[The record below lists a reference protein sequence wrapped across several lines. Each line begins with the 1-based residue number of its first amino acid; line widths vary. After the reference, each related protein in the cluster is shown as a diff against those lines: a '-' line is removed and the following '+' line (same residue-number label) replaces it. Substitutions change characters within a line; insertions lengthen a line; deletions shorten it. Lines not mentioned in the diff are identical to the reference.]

1 MLNTKNMQIYGE
13 IYEYLSSKEKRP
25 FLITGEWGSGKT
37 YTINNFFEKFYKY
50 NKQKI
55 YKISCFGIDSRTT
68 LISEMKNIFEK
79 EEKDIRF
86 INMKL
91 NLIYNLV
98 SECENELNLYEDS
111 KLKM

>member
-1 MLNTKNMQIYGE
+1 MKKLMEREDNM
-13 IYEYLSSKEKRP
+13 
-25 FLITGEWGSGKT
+25 
-37 YTINNFFEKFYKY
+37 NNFTEED
-50 NKQKI
+50 KQKI
-55 YKISCFGIDSRTT
+55 NYLKRKLLELYGRCDSSIEVACKIAIVHELF
-68 LISEMKNIFEK
+68 LNIFEK
-79 EEKDIRF
+79 EEKDTRF

>member
-1 MLNTKNMQIYGE
+1 MRDLIRQLE
-13 IYEYLSSKEKRP
+13 FYEKLEHKQSLQSAHERAKRRVQSYSRFTADDIINLAHEEYIEDCVLRLKENLS
-25 FLITGEWGSGKT
+25 
-37 YTINNFFEKFYKY
+37 
-50 NKQKI
+50 Q
-55 YKISCFGIDSRTT
+55 
-68 LISEMKNIFEK
+68 IFEK
-79 EEKDIRF
+79 EEKDARF

>member
-1 MLNTKNMQIYGE
+1 MEREDRMNRNSLTE
-13 IYEYLSSKEKRP
+13 EE
-25 FLITGEWGSGKT
+25 
-37 YTINNFFEKFYKY
+37 
-50 NKQKI
+50 KQKI
-55 YKISCFGIDSRTT
+55 NYLKRRLLELYGRCDSSTEVACKIAIVHELF
-68 LISEMKNIFEK
+68 LNIFEK

>member
-1 MLNTKNMQIYGE
+1 MTYV
-13 IYEYLSSKEKRP
+13 
-25 FLITGEWGSGKT
+25 FL
-37 YTINNFFEKFYKY
+37 
-50 NKQKI
+50 
-55 YKISCFGIDSRTT
+55 
-68 LISEMKNIFEK
+68 NIFEK
-79 EEKDIRF
+79 EEKDTRF

>member
-1 MLNTKNMQIYGE
+1 MGKEDNM
-13 IYEYLSSKEKRP
+13 
-25 FLITGEWGSGKT
+25 
-37 YTINNFFEKFYKY
+37 NNFTEEE
-50 NKQKI
+50 KQKI
-55 YKISCFGIDSRTT
+55 NYLKRRFLELYGKCDSSTEVACKIAIVHEIFLS
-68 LISEMKNIFEK
+68 IFEK
-79 EEKDIRF
+79 EEKDTRF

>member
-1 MLNTKNMQIYGE
+1 M
-13 IYEYLSSKEKRP
+13 
-25 FLITGEWGSGKT
+25 
-37 YTINNFFEKFYKY
+37 NNFTEED
-50 NKQKI
+50 KQKI
-55 YKISCFGIDSRTT
+55 NYLKRKLLELYGRCDGSTEVACKIAIVHQLF
-68 LISEMKNIFEK
+68 LNIFEK
-79 EEKDIRF
+79 EEKDTRF

>member
-1 MLNTKNMQIYGE
+1 M
-13 IYEYLSSKEKRP
+13 
-25 FLITGEWGSGKT
+25 
-37 YTINNFFEKFYKY
+37 NNFTEED
-50 NKQKI
+50 KQKI
-55 YKISCFGIDSRTT
+55 NYLKRRLLELYGKCDSSTEVACKIAIVYQLF
-68 LISEMKNIFEK
+68 LNIFEK
-79 EEKDIRF
+79 EEKDTRF

>member
-1 MLNTKNMQIYGE
+1 M
-13 IYEYLSSKEKRP
+13 
-25 FLITGEWGSGKT
+25 
-37 YTINNFFEKFYKY
+37 NNFTEED
-50 NKQKI
+50 KQKI
-55 YKISCFGIDSRTT
+55 NYLKRRLLELYGKCDNSTEVACKIA
-68 LISEMKNIFEK
+68 IFEK
-79 EEKDIRF
+79 EEKDTRF